1 MAFPTTIGQLILMAT
16 VNEDRRI
23 VYIVSILMLVY
34 RLQCN
39 TVELNIDPV
48 VKMMTMTLLD
58 FICED
63 TVTATKD
70 ND

>member
-58 FICED
+58 FIMR
-63 TVTATKD
+63 TQ
-70 ND
+70 